1 MKRALLKILFVINL
15 VIVLLLISSY
25 ISVYIPPDKWWI
37 PAFLGLA
44 YPYILVA
51 NLFFIVLW
59 LLLKPMYLFISLI
72 AVLTG
77 WNYINR
83 YFQLN
88 GKVTEAPAIK
98 VISYNV
104 KHFKS
109 KGDRSSKANA
119 DSIRYFLKQQD
130 ADIICLQEVR
140 LRTNKIFNLPGV
152 VKELPGISHYQYAR
166 TSSTGGSATLT
177 RYPIINMGEI
187 RFKKSGN
194 MAIYTDVLI
203 REDTVRIV
211 NLHLQSYHIDPSQ
224 YSKINFQR
232 ISEEDDIRKMK
243 KMGSKFKQAFIK
255 RAVQA
260 RRIRE
265 FIDNSPYNVIVCG
278 DFNDTPVSYAYR
290 TVKGNLNDAFIQSG
304 KGFGRTYIGEL
315 PSFRIDYIFHS
326 DGFNSYNFQSEEFVF
341 SDHLPVS
348 CSLVQNR

>member
-1 MKRALLKILFVINL
+1 
-15 VIVLLLISSY
+15 
-25 ISVYIPPDKWWI
+25 
-37 PAFLGLA
+37 
-44 YPYILVA
+44 
-51 NLFFIVLW
+51 
-59 LLLKPMYLFISLI
+59 
-72 AVLTG
+72 
-77 WNYINR
+77 
-83 YFQLN
+83 
-88 GKVTEAPAIK
+88 
-98 VISYNV
+98 
-104 KHFKS
+104 
-109 KGDRSSKANA
+109 
-119 DSIRYFLKQQD
+119 
-130 ADIICLQEVR
+130 
-140 LRTNKIFNLPGV
+140 
-152 VKELPGISHYQYAR
+152 
-166 TSSTGGSATLT
+166 
-177 RYPIINMGEI
+177 
-187 RFKKSGN
+187 

-326 DGFNSYNFQSEEFVF
+326 DGFSSYNFQSEEFAF